1 MSIKS
6 FIAQQERPCRFIL
19 RDRRGDIIDCATAT
33 IDLPGKLTVI
43 SERDGSSYTSFSAWR
58 GSRTPYANTYDMI
71 ATEDGLLLRTIV
83 NEGVT
88 HSESEEA
95 DPTPAETA
103 ANSLADRFRY
113 RLYHG
118 HAPVEYLDYMKRTL
132 QHDLQRYDDLVGN
145 WTKVAKRALSEA
157 VKAQIRFQYGLRWA
171 DKNMECLYREHGC
184 AGAVDRGEE
193 TAMDHVIPVSELAAA
208 VLDEGRSFD
217 HRFSTLVRAWLC
229 PVAHI
234 TKESHAR
241 LTNGSHPDHGRPFHR
256 YALAQVVANDH
267 DGQDVETLTLDEH
280 FHNLRKIEWVAPI
293 IERHID
299 PYGWEGLK
307 IAN

>member
-1 MSIKS
+1 MSIKA
-6 FIAQQERPCRFIL
+6 FVAAQERACRFIL
-19 RDRRGDIIDCATAT
+19 RNRRGEVIDSATAT
-33 IDLPGKLTVI
+33 IDVSGKLVVT
-43 SERDGSSYTSFSAWR
+43 SERDGTSYTSFSAWR
-58 GSRTPYANTYDMI
+58 GSRTSYANTYDMI
-71 ATEDGLLLRTIV
+71 ATEDGLLLRAIV
-83 NEGVT
+83 NEGVPN
-88 HSESEEA
+88 SESEEA
-95 DPTPAETA
+95 DDAPSASVPD
-103 ANSLADRFRY
+103 SLADRFRY

-118 HAPVEYLDYMKRTL
+118 HAPVEYLDYMKRAL
-132 QHDLQRYDDLVGN
+132 RHDLQRYDDLAGD
-145 WTKVAKRALSEA
+145 WAKVAKRALSEA

-171 DKNMECLYREHGC
+171 DKNMECLYREQGC
-184 AGAVDRGEE
+184 AGAVERGEE

-267 DGQDVETLTLDEH
+267 DGQDVAPLTLDQH
-280 FHNLRKIEWVAPI
+280 FQNLRKIEWVEPI
-293 IERHID
+293 LERHID
-299 PYGWEGLK
+299 PYAWEGLK